1 MSIAFIKVVLKSL
14 LHRWREVVRVCLSA
28 FLALFFVT
36 SVLAVQENIYQ
47 WQMAV
52 NRQRFGDWFVMDNGY
67 KENEI
72 FANHPYLEEPAVAY
86 SAVELY
92 DDEFNELG
100 ISAGFMT
107 HDFIKRGHITLSE
120 GHMPE
125 KDNEIVMDWN
135 TMLKLGLELELN
147 QTITLNFYKD
157 DEPFP
162 KDDMLRE
169 EYVICGILENYTNIW
184 EKNSW
189 LPSILMTD
197 SKASELNEKHSYVYI
212 YPLKTYVR
220 TDNYRELY
228 DNMCSG
234 TRGYL
239 YNSSVYDYRP
249 WGSEFVYNY
258 LYVLVMFIGIAALIY
273 QMLLYHRGRSETIK
287 RFRRLGAGRGQVTFI
302 KMFENLLIIVVFGI
316 LGIVGGVV
324 AARVICG
331 FLENAKGVS
340 FYYVGNEL
348 IAKALVS
355 VVIAFIVQEAVIAI
369 SGITGKDKKVKK
381 IKVKEETKI
390 SKISPRNVK
399 AVIRRRFIKS
409 NGIWLNIGVRLFAVS
424 ITCILL
430 ICSVNIY
437 TAYSSYVDNNN
448 RPDLT
453 GFKQENFNSTFY
465 IPAVVSIPY
474 KYESGNQYSL
484 PDSGTLLTQYLEN
497 NYTRDEYI
505 NSVTMV
511 NKINPKEDYVLK
523 TFQLFQMADS
533 VYFKDSNTFLS
544 KGITQDFID
553 SVESM
558 EGVKNISFSSFE
570 TSRRWS
576 WEKMDYKKLGVERLY
591 QFVAPDEGKKK
602 DYGSRY
608 VFATDYVEPSKE
620 LYKRLSKYID
630 AKYIDYDA
638 FADGSQV
645 IVILKEQ
652 ANGEYDDTLNA
663 GDRINYHY
671 ADMPRV
677 GDRDYGSVRGSSK
690 EGLVTYLPYYK
701 ECYRLRYKLEY
712 DNWYSKSPFSSY
724 YTEDGSKFFED
735 NDFSRYITQISV
747 SDMSMLNNEELV
759 DFLKKTYGKNY
770 DYFYNASAQP
780 QVAAVIRYS
789 DEFAQEFSDILV
801 DYGYYTSIASL
812 KLADRLIDS
821 QNEFMAEYY
830 ETELPEEAKMSLE
843 YNQMSVTYDLSSMFS
858 STHNVLQALYNSE
871 NMIYMSNNEQKV
883 VYREKCINTIL
894 QYGITML
901 AAVVIN
907 VCICAI
913 FLKNRLE
920 QRKNKYKL
928 FYQLGMTKTQIFK
941 MNMLEI
947 LRESMWCIITL
958 PIQMIMAAI
967 IIGSTVKKI

>member
-1 MSIAFIKVVLKSL
+1 MSIAFVKVVLKSL
-14 LHRWREVVRVCLSA
+14 LHRWREVVRVCLAA

-52 NRQRFGDWFVMDNGY
+52 NRQRFGDWFVMDNGQ

-72 FANHPYLEEPAVAY
+72 FSNHPYLEKPAVAY
-86 SAVELY
+86 SAVKLY

-107 HDFIKRGHITLSE
+107 QDFIKRGHITLAQ

-125 KDNEIVMDWN
+125 NDNEIVMDWN

-147 QTITLNFYKD
+147 QTITLNYYKD
-157 DEPFP
+157 DEAFS

-189 LPSILMTD
+189 VPWILMTD
-197 SKASELNEKHSYVYI
+197 SKASQLNEKHDYVYI

-228 DNMCSG
+228 DNMRSG
-234 TRGYL
+234 SRGYM
-239 YNSSVYDYRP
+239 YNSSVYDYKP

-258 LYVLVMFIGIAALIY
+258 LYVLVMFIGIAALTY
-273 QMLLYHRGRSETIK
+273 QMLLYHRGRRETLK
-287 RFRRLGAGRGQVTFI
+287 KFRRLGAGRGQVTFI

-316 LGIVGGVV
+316 LGIIGGV
-324 AARVICG
+324 AATRVICS
-331 FLENAKGVS
+331 FFENAKGVS

-348 IAKALVS
+348 IAKAALS
-355 VVIAFIVQEAVIAI
+355 VIIAFVVQEAVIAI
-369 SGITGKDKKVKK
+369 SEITGKNKKVKK
-381 IKVKEETKI
+381 IKIKEETKI
-390 SKISPRNVK
+390 SKISPRNAK
-399 AVIRRRFIKS
+399 AVIRRRFTKS
-409 NGIWLNIGVRLFAVS
+409 NGVWLNIGVRLFALA

-430 ICSVNIY
+430 ICSANIY
-437 TAYSSYVDNNN
+437 TAYSSYADNNN

-453 GFKQENFNSTFY
+453 GFKQEDFEGTFY

-474 KYESGNQYSL
+474 IATSPGRYNL
-484 PDSGTLLTQYLEN
+484 PGKAELLTEYLEDD
-497 NYTRDEYI
+497 YTRDEYI
-505 NSVTMV
+505 NSFYMV
-511 NKINPKEDYVLK
+511 NGEKDIKHEGDYVLK
-523 TFQLFQMADS
+523 TFRLLSMWNS
-533 VYFKDSNTFLS
+533 VYFKDSNTFLT
-544 KGITQDFID
+544 KGIMQDFID
-553 SVESM
+553 SVGSM
-558 EGVKNISFSSFE
+558 EGVKNVSFSSFE

-576 WEKMDYKKLGVERLY
+576 WDKMDYKKLGVDRLY
-591 QFVAPDEGKKK
+591 QYVSPDEGKKK

-608 VFATDYVEPSKE
+608 VYATDYVEPSKE

-638 FADGSQV
+638 FASGNQV
-645 IVILKEQ
+645 IVILKKQ
-652 ANGEYDDTLNA
+652 ANGEYDDTLKA

-671 ADMPRV
+671 TDMPLT
-677 GDRDYGSVRGSSK
+677 YSSYYDTFR
-690 EGLVTYLPYYK
+690 EDEENYVTSMPYYK
-701 ECYRLRYKLEY
+701 ECYRLRYKFEY
-712 DNWYSKSPFSSY
+712 DNYYSKSPFSSF
-724 YTEDGSKFFED
+724 YTEDGRED
-735 NDFSRYITQISV
+735 FLSDTYFNRYMSGVSISYK
-747 SDMSMLNNEELV
+747 EEFV
-759 DFLKKTYGKNY
+759 DFWKKTCGKNY
-770 DYFYNASAQP
+770 DYLYNAPAQP

-812 KLADRLIDS
+812 KLADSLIDS

-843 YNQMSVTYDLSSMFS
+843 YNQMAVTYDLASMFS

-883 VYREKCINTIL
+883 VYREKCLNTIL
-894 QYGITML
+894 QYGITMI

-928 FYQLGMTKTQIFK
+928 LYQLGMTKAQIFK

-958 PIQMIMAAI
+958 PIQMIMGAI
-967 IIGSTVKKI
+967 IIGSTVRKI